1 MSDLKKKN
9 KLDLSYN
16 KYSQFF
22 NTVIIILVTI
32 FIAILLAILTEQI
45 EIGKNIPFVFVIS
58 IFLFALIISIYY
70 LINFHNKMEAIMRK
84 IDKLKI

>member
-1 MSDLKKKN
+1 MTDLKKKN

-22 NTVIIILVTI
+22 NTAIIILVTV
-32 FIAILLAILTEQI
+32 FIAVLLAVLTEQI
-45 EIGKNIPFVFVIS
+45 KIGKNTPFIFVIS
-58 IFLFALIISIYY
+58 TFAIALIFSVYY
-70 LINFHNKMEAIMRK
+70 LIKFHNEMESIMRK